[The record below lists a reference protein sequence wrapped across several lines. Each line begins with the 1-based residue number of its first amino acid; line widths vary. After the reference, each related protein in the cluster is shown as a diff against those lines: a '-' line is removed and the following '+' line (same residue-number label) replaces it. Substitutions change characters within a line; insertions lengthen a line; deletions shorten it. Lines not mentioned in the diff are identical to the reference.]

1 MKKIH
6 ILIDREYIRR
16 VLIFFSVTNL
26 DNQVPTLE
34 ACLGNVFD
42 SSEFKTTNETFIA
55 KYYV

>member
-34 ACLGNVFD
+34 ACLGNALD
-42 SSEFKTTNETFIA
+42 
-55 KYYV
+55 